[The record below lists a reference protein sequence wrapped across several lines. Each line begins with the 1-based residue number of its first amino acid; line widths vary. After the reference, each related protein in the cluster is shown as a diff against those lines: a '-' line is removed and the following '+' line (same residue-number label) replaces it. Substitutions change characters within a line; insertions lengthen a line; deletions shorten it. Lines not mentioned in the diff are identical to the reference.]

1 MTTLRIATRKSP
13 LAMAQSQQV
22 AGMLK
27 EKHPG
32 LDVELIPVTTTGDQ
46 NPEQPLW
53 KLEGMG
59 FFTTQIEK
67 TLLDGKA
74 DIAVHSFKDL
84 PTAENPG
91 LTIAAVPE
99 RENPADCVVSRLKI
113 SSLLQL
119 LPSAFV
125 GTSSLRR
132 QAQFLQ
138 LRADLTTTSIRGNID
153 TRLRK
158 LDDGEY
164 DMLIMAAAGLI
175 RLGLRERIAFVLEPT
190 EFVPA
195 PAQGALAVQ
204 ARAGD
209 KITLELVRTIDDAQ
223 SHRLVD
229 AERLI
234 LKRLHP
240 GCHAPV
246 GIFARKKDQEV
257 QIFAFVSKPDGTES
271 LRKNIEGPFEH
282 IERLAEQLAG
292 ELIDAGAKEILEQG
306 SDQ

>member
-1 MTTLRIATRKSP
+1 MTILRIATRKSA
-13 LAMAQSQQV
+13 LAMAQARQV
-22 AGMLK
+22 ADMLRG
-27 EKHPG
+27 KHSG
-32 LDVELIPVTTTGDQ
+32 LEVEIVPVMTTGDQ
-46 NPEQPLW
+46 NADGPLW

-59 FFTTQIEK
+59 FFTSQIEK
-67 TLLDGKA
+67 MLLEGNA

-84 PTAENPG
+84 PTIETPG
-91 LTIAAVPE
+91 LTIAAVSV

-113 SSLLQL
+113 SSLLQI

-138 LRADLTTTSIRGNID
+138 LRGDLTTKPIRGNVD

-158 LDDGEY
+158 LDEGQY

-175 RLGLRERIAFVLEPT
+175 RLGLRQRIAFLLEPT

-204 ARAGD
+204 TRADD
-209 KITLELVRTIDDAQ
+209 KATMELVNTINDAQ
-223 SHRLVD
+223 SRQLVD
-229 AERLI
+229 AERLV

-240 GCHAPV
+240 GCHSPV
-246 GIFARKKDQEV
+246 GVFAKRTGEAI

-271 LRKNIEGPFEH
+271 LRKNIEGPLQQAQE
-282 IERLAEQLAG
+282 LAEKLAQ
-292 ELIDAGAKEILEQG
+292 ELIAAGAKEILEQG
-306 SDQ
+306 CD